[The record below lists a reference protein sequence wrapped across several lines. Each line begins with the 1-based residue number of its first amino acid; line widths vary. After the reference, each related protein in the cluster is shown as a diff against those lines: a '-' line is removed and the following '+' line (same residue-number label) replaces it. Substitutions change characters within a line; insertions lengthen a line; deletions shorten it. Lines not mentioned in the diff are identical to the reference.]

1 MIANIFLNRSKDNL
15 INKNFIN
22 YHREIE
28 LINYIRKLGLINDDC
43 FIKAKLELKKS
54 YIGKN

>member
-15 INKNFIN
+15 INKNFID

-43 FIKAKLELKKS
+43 FM
-54 YIGKN
+54 

>member
-15 INKNFIN
+15 VAKNFLD

-28 LINYIRKLGLINDDC
+28 IINYIRRLGLIDDDSL
-43 FIKAKLELKKS
+43 IKAKLQFKKS
-54 YIGKN
+54 HIGN